1 MLDAAGVEWVDVDDL
16 PRLKQSYGK
25 FRTPCDQTLTFACR
39 SSHSQPSQGYDE
51 GLLTMD

>member
-25 FRTPCDQTLTFACR
+25 FRTPCDQTLT
-39 SSHSQPSQGYDE
+39 
-51 GLLTMD
+51 LLADPRTVSPRKVMMNDY